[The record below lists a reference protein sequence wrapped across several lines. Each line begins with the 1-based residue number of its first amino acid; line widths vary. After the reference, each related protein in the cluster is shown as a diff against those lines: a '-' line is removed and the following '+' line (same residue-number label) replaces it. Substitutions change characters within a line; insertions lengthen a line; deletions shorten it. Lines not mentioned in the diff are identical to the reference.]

1 MNEKLNKALCD
12 LQTNYVELVE
22 VANDMIKDVVA
33 PANELVDRL
42 SSNVNNLSI
51 DQLRDYILQLQLT
64 AYGLS
69 EIKEKSAM
77 KAQLAD
83 AIYKERYAIE
93 FNKAE
98 GSATAKGNIALTEVS
113 AETASE
119 VLFNLIA
126 SLLKTKLDQLHRLT
140 DCLKSVLM
148 SRMQET
154 KFMNIG
160 TTAEVPNTVGNN
172 GHTILNE

>member
-98 GSATAKGNIALTEVS
+98 GSATAKGNIALTEVT
-113 AETASE
+113 AETDYE
-119 VLFNLIA
+119 VMFNLIA
-126 SLLKTKLDQLHRLT
+126 SMLKKKL
-140 DCLKSVLM
+140 
-148 SRMQET
+148 E
-154 KFMNIG
+154 
-160 TTAEVPNTVGNN
+160 
-172 GHTILNE
+172 

>member
-69 EIKEKSAM
+69 EIKEKSA
-77 KAQLAD
+77 
-83 AIYKERYAIE
+83 
-93 FNKAE
+93 
-98 GSATAKGNIALTEVS
+98 
-113 AETASE
+113 
-119 VLFNLIA
+119 
-126 SLLKTKLDQLHRLT
+126 
-140 DCLKSVLM
+140 
-148 SRMQET
+148 
-154 KFMNIG
+154 
-160 TTAEVPNTVGNN
+160 VG
-172 GHTILNE
+172 I

>member
-69 EIKEKSAM
+69 ESKEKSAM

-160 TTAEVPNTVGNN
+160 ATAEVPNTVGNN
-172 GHTILNE
+172 GRAILNE